1 MVRSKVAKEP
11 EIVVKNLAKTFDTKN
26 VLHNVNFEVRTG
38 ESLTII
44 GGSGSG
50 KSVLI
55 KCIMGLLVPDKG
67 SSVIIQGNEYA
78 EISISER
85 FKNSLDIGML
95 FQGNALF
102 DSLTICEN
110 ITFGIRSKKEIDK
123 EEAREIAKQKLEMVE
138 LSANIL
144 DLYPV
149 EISGGMQKRVALA
162 RAIAHNPTLIF
173 FDEPTTGLD
182 PVTAKK
188 ISILIREISKKLNA
202 TTIAITHDVRCMNII
217 SDSVAVIAE
226 GTIIWHSKL
235 ADLAKTNH
243 PYIQEFILLK

>member
-1 MVRSKVAKEP
+1 MVRSKAAKEP
-11 EIVVKNLAKTFDTKN
+11 EIVVKNLAKTFGAKN
-26 VLHNVNFEVRTG
+26 VLHDVSFEVCTG

-55 KCIMGLLVPDKG
+55 KCVLGLLVPDKG
-67 SSVIIQGNEYA
+67 SSVVIQGREYSGM
-78 EISISER
+78 SISER

-188 ISILIREISKKLNA
+188 ISILIREISQKLNA
-202 TTIAITHDVRCMNII
+202 TTIIITHDVRCMNIVA
-217 SDSVAVIAE
+217 DSVAVIAE

-235 ADLAKTNH
+235 ADLAKTKH